1 MLTMNKAGYIGS
13 INERFSQQAALE
25 LAKQFVE
32 EVKTKGFHVR
42 HAILFGSYARNEQH
56 EWSDIDVALVA
67 DEFQSF
73 PLLDSQLF
81 KDIRIKKPYLAIES
95 HTYNT
100 DYFEK
105 GDAFINEEIKP
116 KGINIILFCYITC

>member
-1 MLTMNKAGYIGS
+1 
-13 INERFSQQAALE
+13 

-32 EVKTKGFHVR
+32 EVKTTGLHVR
-42 HAILFGSYARNEQH
+42 YAILFGSYARNEQH
-56 EWSDIDVALVA
+56 QWSDIDIALVA

-81 KDIRIKKPYLAIES
+81 KDIRIKKPYLSIEY

-100 DYFEK
+100 EYFEK
-105 GDAFINEEIKP
+105 GDAFIDEEIKP
-116 KGINIILFCYITC
+116 KGITIL

>member
-1 MLTMNKAGYIGS
+1 MNKSNYAEPIV
-13 INERFSQQAALE
+13 ERFSQQAALA

-32 EVKTKGFHVR
+32 EVKTKGLHVR

-81 KDIRIKKPYLAIES
+81 KDIRIKKPYLVIES

-116 KGINIILFCYITC
+116 KGIIII

>member
-1 MLTMNKAGYIGS
+1 MHTIAYGS
-13 INERFSQQAALE
+13 TTQKSPSIERRFTQKAALE

-32 EVKTKGFHVR
+32 EVKKTGLHVR

-56 EWSDIDVALVA
+56 QWSDIDIALVA

-81 KDIRIKKPYLAIES
+81 KDIRIKKTYLSIES

-116 KGINIILFCYITC
+116 KGIIIV